1 MHATLERP
9 PLTPLSTPTAATPW
23 RALRADGAECS
34 SRAAGAI
41 VRRASQQDSL
51 MAPAFLASLSPRTH
65 RRRFQGRLPA
75 LGTASLTSP
84 SLGDGRHQA
93 MVATLQQ
100 GGREVMVGDAR
111 FVVEGDGRDAEF
123 AVVVTDAMRRQG
135 LGRAL
140 MLALAQAAS
149 DAGVRWLRG
158 EVHDDNPA
166 MLTLMISLGFA
177 PTRRDED
184 AGIVVFEQR
193 LR

>member
-1 MHATLERP
+1 MHTTEHRP
-9 PLTPLSTPTAATPW
+9 ASQEGPASPAVHF
-23 RALRADGAECS
+23 E
-34 SRAAGAI
+34 
-41 VRRASQQDSL
+41 VRRARPQDCL
-51 MAPAFLASLSPRTH
+51 LAPAFLHGLSSRTH
-65 RRRFQGRLPA
+65 RRRFHGRLPA
-75 LGTASLTSP
+75 LGVAALAAPTP
-84 SLGDGRHQA
+84 GDGRHQA
-93 MVATLQQ
+93 LVATAHD
-100 GGREVMVGDAR
+100 GVREVLVGDAR

-123 AVVVTDAMRRQG
+123 AIVVTDTLRRQG

>member
-1 MHATLERP
+1 MHTTEHRP
-9 PLTPLSTPTAATPW
+9 ASQEGPASPAVHF
-23 RALRADGAECS
+23 E
-34 SRAAGAI
+34 
-41 VRRASQQDSL
+41 VRRARPQDCL
-51 MAPAFLASLSPRTH
+51 LAPAFLHGLSSRTH
-65 RRRFQGRLPA
+65 RRRFHGRLPA
-75 LGTASLTSP
+75 LGVAALAAPTP
-84 SLGDGRHQA
+84 GDGRHQA
-93 MVATLQQ
+93 LVATAQD
-100 GGREVMVGDAR
+100 GVREVLVGDAR

-123 AVVVTDAMRRQG
+123 AIVVTDTLRRQG